1 MQDVAAKSGALMDY
15 PFEGDLSAV
24 VEAVAIPRVFRE
36 AMAQMMDVLNI
47 PDMTAQVDEILADAW
62 WAYRMSAKGI

>member
-1 MQDVAAKSGALMDY
+1 MDEY

-36 AMAQMMDVLNI
+36 AVAQLMDMFNL

-62 WAYRMSAKGI
+62 WAYRMAGRR

>member
-1 MQDVAAKSGALMDY
+1 MDY

-24 VEAVAIPRVFRE
+24 VEAVAIPRAFRE
-36 AMAQMMDVLNI
+36 AVAQLEAAFNI

-62 WAYRMSAKGI
+62 WAYRMAGRG

>member
-1 MQDVAAKSGALMDY
+1 MDEY

-36 AMAQMMDVLNI
+36 TMAQLEAVFNL

-62 WAYRMSAKGI
+62 WAYRMAGRR

>member
-1 MQDVAAKSGALMDY
+1 MDY

-36 AMAQMMDVLNI
+36 SMAQLMDVFRI
-47 PDMTAQVDEILADAW
+47 PDMTAQMDEILADAW
-62 WAYRMSAKGI
+62 WAYRMAGRG